1 MTLLMVE
8 GLDVHY
14 GKIRAVL
21 GLDLAVEDGEIVTLV
36 GVNGAGKSSTIRAIC
51 GVETPAAGRIEFA
64 GQRLDRLPAH
74 RIMALGVAHVPE
86 GRQIFTNMTL
96 CENLLLGA
104 CHRTDQDQI
113 ARDIETDLD
122 LFPRLQGRLDERAYN
137 LSGGELQMLA
147 LLRGLMAR
155 PRLLLLDEPSLGL
168 APLVVKDLFRL
179 IRTLRDRGVTILLV
193 EQNVRQAL
201 TVADRGYVMESGQ
214 LILSDKAQDL
224 LADEQVVHAY
234 LGVKSLSLCFRT
246 INDEPVQIGS
256 KPPHLRSVVAPTRLQ
271 FTGMFLKQSFT
282 GEPMFPVA

>member
-1 MTLLMVE
+1 MTLLTVE
-8 GLDVHY
+8 GLDVRY
-14 GKIRAVL
+14 GKIRAVT
-21 GLDLAVEDGEIVTLV
+21 GLDLAVNDGEIVTLV

-74 RIMALGVAHVPE
+74 RIMALGVTHVPE

-96 CENLLLGA
+96 RENLLLGA
-104 CHRTDQDQI
+104 YHRQDQDQV
-113 ARDIETDLD
+113 ARDIETDIE

-179 IRTLRDRGVTILLV
+179 IRRLRDRGVTILLV
-193 EQNVRQAL
+193 EQNVHQAL
-201 TVADRGYVMESGQ
+201 SVADRGYVMESGQ
-214 LILSDKAQDL
+214 LILSGKAQDL
-224 LADEQVVHAY
+224 LADDQVAQAY
-234 LGVKSLSLCFRT
+234 LGVKR
-246 INDEPVQIGS
+246 QS
-256 KPPHLRSVVAPTRLQ
+256 KHS
-271 FTGMFLKQSFT
+271 
-282 GEPMFPVA
+282 E

>member
-1 MTLLMVE
+1 MTLLTVE
-8 GLDVHY
+8 GLDVRY
-14 GKIRAVL
+14 GKIRAVV
-21 GLDLAVEDGEIVTLV
+21 GLDLAVSEGEIVTLV

-64 GQRLDRLPAH
+64 GRRLDRLPAH

-96 CENLLLGA
+96 RENLLLGA
-104 CHRTDQDQI
+104 YHRKDQDQV
-113 ARDIETDLD
+113 ARDIETDLE

-179 IRTLRDRGVTILLV
+179 IRRLRDRGVTILLV

-201 TVADRGYVMESGQ
+201 TVADRGYVMESGR
-214 LILSDKAQDL
+214 LILSGKAQDL
-224 LADEQVVHAY
+224 LADDQVAHAY
-234 LGVKSLSLCFRT
+234 LGVKR
-246 INDEPVQIGS
+246 QS
-256 KPPHLRSVVAPTRLQ
+256 KHSI
-271 FTGMFLKQSFT
+271 
-282 GEPMFPVA
+282 

>member
-8 GLDVHY
+8 GLDVRY
-14 GKIRAVL
+14 GKIRAVV
-21 GLDLAVEDGEIVTLV
+21 GLDLAVNEGEIVTLV
-36 GVNGAGKSSTIRAIC
+36 GANGAGKSSTIRAIC

-96 CENLLLGA
+96 RENLLLGA
-104 CHRTDQDQI
+104 YHRKDQDQV
-113 ARDIETDLD
+113 ARDIETDLE
-122 LFPRLQGRLDERAYN
+122 LFPRLRDRLDERAHN

-168 APLVVKDLFRL
+168 APLVVKDLFGL

-201 TVADRGYVMESGQ
+201 TVADRGYVMESGR
-214 LILSDKAQDL
+214 LILSGKAQDL
-224 LADEQVVHAY
+224 LADDQVAHAY
-234 LGVKSLSLCFRT
+234 LGVKR
-246 INDEPVQIGS
+246 QS
-256 KPPHLRSVVAPTRLQ
+256 KHR
-271 FTGMFLKQSFT
+271 
-282 GEPMFPVA
+282 E

>member
-1 MTLLMVE
+1 MTLLTVE
-8 GLDVHY
+8 GLEVRY

-21 GLDLAVEDGEIVTLV
+21 GLDITVDDGEIVTLV

-64 GQRLDRLPAH
+64 GQRLERLPAH
-74 RIMALGVAHVPE
+74 RIMALGIAHVPE

-96 CENLLLGA
+96 RENLLLGA
-104 CHRTDQDQI
+104 CHRTDRDQI
-113 ARDIETDLD
+113 ARDIETDLE
-122 LFPRLQGRLDERAYN
+122 LFPSLQGRLDERAYN

-179 IRTLRDRGVTILLV
+179 IRTLKERGVTILLV

-201 TVADRGYVMESGQ
+201 AVADRGYVMESGR
-214 LILSDKAQDL
+214 LILSGKAQDL
-224 LADEQVVHAY
+224 LADERVAHAY
-234 LGVKSLSLCFRT
+234 LGVKR
-246 INDEPVQIGS
+246 
-256 KPPHLRSVVAPTRLQ
+256 
-271 FTGMFLKQSFT
+271 QSQYN
-282 GEPMFPVA
+282 

>member
-8 GLDVHY
+8 GLDVRY
-14 GKIRAVL
+14 GKIRAVV
-21 GLDLAVEDGEIVTLV
+21 GLDLAVNEGEIVTLV
-36 GVNGAGKSSTIRAIC
+36 GANGAGKSSTIRAIC

-96 CENLLLGA
+96 RENLLLGA
-104 CHRTDQDQI
+104 YHRKDQDQV
-113 ARDIETDLD
+113 ARDIETDLE

-168 APLVVKDLFRL
+168 APLVVKDLFGL

-201 TVADRGYVMESGQ
+201 TVADRGYVMESGR
-214 LILSDKAQDL
+214 LILSGKAQDL
-224 LADEQVVHAY
+224 LADGQVAHAY
-234 LGVKSLSLCFRT
+234 LGVKR
-246 INDEPVQIGS
+246 QS
-256 KPPHLRSVVAPTRLQ
+256 KHSD
-271 FTGMFLKQSFT
+271 
-282 GEPMFPVA
+282 

>member
-8 GLDVHY
+8 GLDVRY
-14 GKIRAVL
+14 GKIRAVV
-21 GLDLAVEDGEIVTLV
+21 GLDLAVNEGEIVTLV
-36 GVNGAGKSSTIRAIC
+36 GGNGAGKSSTIRAIC

-64 GQRLDRLPAH
+64 GRRLDRLPAH
-74 RIMALGVAHVPE
+74 RIMALGIAHVPE

-96 CENLLLGA
+96 RENLLLGA
-104 CHRTDQDQI
+104 YHRKDRDQV
-113 ARDIETDLD
+113 ARDIETDLE
-122 LFPRLQGRLDERAYN
+122 LFPHLQGRLDERAYN

-201 TVADRGYVMESGQ
+201 TVADRGYVMESGR
-214 LILSDKAQDL
+214 LILSGKAQDL
-224 LADEQVVHAY
+224 LADGQVAHAY
-234 LGVKSLSLCFRT
+234 LGVKR
-246 INDEPVQIGS
+246 QS
-256 KPPHLRSVVAPTRLQ
+256 KHSD
-271 FTGMFLKQSFT
+271 
-282 GEPMFPVA
+282 

>member
-1 MTLLMVE
+1 MTLLTVE
-8 GLDVHY
+8 GLDVRY
-14 GKIRAVL
+14 GKVRAVV
-21 GLDLAVEDGEIVTLV
+21 GLDLAVNDGEIVTLV

-64 GQRLDRLPAH
+64 GQRLERLPAH

-96 CENLLLGA
+96 RENLLLGA
-104 CHRTDQDQI
+104 YHRRDQDQV
-113 ARDIETDLD
+113 ARDIETDLE
-122 LFPRLQGRLDERAYN
+122 LFPRLRGRLDERAYN

-201 TVADRGYVMESGQ
+201 TVADRGYVMESGR
-214 LILSDKAQDL
+214 LILSGKAQDL
-224 LADEQVVHAY
+224 LVDDQVVHAY
-234 LGVKSLSLCFRT
+234 LGVKR
-246 INDEPVQIGS
+246 QS
-256 KPPHLRSVVAPTRLQ
+256 KHSD
-271 FTGMFLKQSFT
+271 
-282 GEPMFPVA
+282 

>member
-1 MTLLMVE
+1 MTLLTVE
-8 GLDVHY
+8 GLDVRY
-14 GKIRAVL
+14 GKIRAVV
-21 GLDLAVEDGEIVTLV
+21 GLDLAVNDGEIVTLV

-96 CENLLLGA
+96 RENLLLGA
-104 CHRTDQDQI
+104 YHRKDQDQV
-113 ARDIETDLD
+113 ARDIETDLE

-201 TVADRGYVMESGQ
+201 TVADRGYVMESGR
-214 LILSDKAQDL
+214 LILSGKAQDL
-224 LADEQVVHAY
+224 LADDQVAHAY
-234 LGVKSLSLCFRT
+234 LGVKR
-246 INDEPVQIGS
+246 QS
-256 KPPHLRSVVAPTRLQ
+256 KYSD
-271 FTGMFLKQSFT
+271 
-282 GEPMFPVA
+282 

>member
-8 GLDVHY
+8 GLEVRY

-21 GLDLAVEDGEIVTLV
+21 GLDLAVNDGEIVTLV

-64 GQRLDRLPAH
+64 GQRLERLPAH

-86 GRQIFTNMTL
+86 GRQIFTDMTL
-96 CENLLLGA
+96 RENLLLGA
-104 CHRTDQDQI
+104 CHRNDQDQI
-113 ARDIETDLD
+113 ARDIETDLA
-122 LFPRLQGRLDERAYN
+122 LFPRLEGRLDERAYN

-201 TVADRGYVMESGQ
+201 GVADRGYVMESGQ
-214 LILSDKAQDL
+214 LILSGTAQDL
-224 LADEQVVHAY
+224 LADEQVAHAY
-234 LGVKSLSLCFRT
+234 LGVKR
-246 INDEPVQIGS
+246 QS
-256 KPPHLRSVVAPTRLQ
+256 KTSD
-271 FTGMFLKQSFT
+271 
-282 GEPMFPVA
+282 

>member
-8 GLDVHY
+8 GLDVRY
-14 GKIRAVL
+14 GKIRAVV
-21 GLDLAVEDGEIVTLV
+21 GLDLAVDDGEIVTLV

-64 GQRLDRLPAH
+64 GQRIDRLPAH

-96 CENLLLGA
+96 RENLLLGA
-104 CHRTDQDQI
+104 YHRKDQDQV
-113 ARDIETDLD
+113 ARDIETDLE
-122 LFPRLQGRLDERAYN
+122 LFPRLRGRLDERAYN

-147 LLRGLMAR
+147 LLRGLVAR

-201 TVADRGYVMESGQ
+201 TVADRGYVMESGR
-214 LILSDKAQDL
+214 LILSGKAQYL
-224 LADEQVVHAY
+224 LADDQVAHAY
-234 LGVKSLSLCFRT
+234 LGVKR
-246 INDEPVQIGS
+246 QS
-256 KPPHLRSVVAPTRLQ
+256 KHS
-271 FTGMFLKQSFT
+271 
-282 GEPMFPVA
+282 E

>member
-8 GLDVHY
+8 GLDVRY
-14 GKIRAVL
+14 GKIRAVV
-21 GLDLAVEDGEIVTLV
+21 GLDLTVSEGEIVTLV
-36 GVNGAGKSSTIRAIC
+36 GANGAGKSSTIRAIC

-64 GQRLDRLPAH
+64 GRRLDRLPAH

-96 CENLLLGA
+96 RENLLLGA
-104 CHRTDQDQI
+104 YHRKDQDQV
-113 ARDIETDLD
+113 ARDIETDLE

-179 IRTLRDRGVTILLV
+179 IRRLRDRGVTILLV

-201 TVADRGYVMESGQ
+201 TVADRGYVMESGR
-214 LILSDKAQDL
+214 LILSGKAQDL
-224 LADEQVVHAY
+224 LADDQVAHAY
-234 LGVKSLSLCFRT
+234 LGVKR
-246 INDEPVQIGS
+246 QS
-256 KPPHLRSVVAPTRLQ
+256 KH
-271 FTGMFLKQSFT
+271 GD
-282 GEPMFPVA
+282 

>member
-8 GLDVHY
+8 GLDVRY
-14 GKIRAVL
+14 GKIRAVV
-21 GLDLAVEDGEIVTLV
+21 GLDLAVNDGEIVTLV

-51 GVETPAAGRIEFA
+51 GIETPAAGRIEFA

-74 RIMALGVAHVPE
+74 RIMALGITHVPE

-96 CENLLLGA
+96 RENLLLGA
-104 CHRTDQDQI
+104 YHRQDQDQV
-113 ARDIETDLD
+113 ARDIETDIE
-122 LFPRLQGRLDERAYN
+122 LFPNLQGRLDERAYN

-193 EQNVRQAL
+193 EQNLRQAL
-201 TVADRGYVMESGQ
+201 SVADRGYVMESGR
-214 LILSDKAQDL
+214 LILSGKAQDL
-224 LADEQVVHAY
+224 LADDQVARAY
-234 LGVKSLSLCFRT
+234 LGVKRQA
-246 INDEPVQIGS
+246 D
-256 KPPHLRSVVAPTRLQ
+256 RSQ
-271 FTGMFLKQSFT
+271 
-282 GEPMFPVA
+282 

>member
-1 MTLLMVE
+1 MTLLTVE
-8 GLDVHY
+8 GLDVRY
-14 GKIRAVL
+14 GKIRAVV
-21 GLDLAVEDGEIVTLV
+21 GLDLAVNDGEIVTLV

-96 CENLLLGA
+96 RENLLLGA
-104 CHRTDQDQI
+104 YHRKDQDQV
-113 ARDIETDLD
+113 ARDIETDLE

-179 IRTLRDRGVTILLV
+179 IRRLRDRGVTILLV

-201 TVADRGYVMESGQ
+201 TVADRGYVMESGR
-214 LILSDKAQDL
+214 LILSGKAQDL
-224 LADEQVVHAY
+224 LADDQVAHAY
-234 LGVKSLSLCFRT
+234 LGVKR
-246 INDEPVQIGS
+246 QS
-256 KPPHLRSVVAPTRLQ
+256 KYS
-271 FTGMFLKQSFT
+271 K
-282 GEPMFPVA
+282 

>member
-8 GLDVHY
+8 GLDVRY
-14 GKIRAVL
+14 GKIRAVV
-21 GLDLAVEDGEIVTLV
+21 GLDLAVNEGEIVTLV
-36 GVNGAGKSSTIRAIC
+36 GANGAGKSSTIRAIC

-64 GQRLDRLPAH
+64 GRRLDRLPAH

-96 CENLLLGA
+96 RENLLLGA
-104 CHRTDQDQI
+104 YHRKDQDQV
-113 ARDIETDLD
+113 ARDIETDLE

-201 TVADRGYVMESGQ
+201 TVADRGYVIESGR
-214 LILSDKAQDL
+214 LILSGKAQDL
-224 LADEQVVHAY
+224 LADGQVAHAY
-234 LGVKSLSLCFRT
+234 LGVKR
-246 INDEPVQIGS
+246 QS
-256 KPPHLRSVVAPTRLQ
+256 KHSD
-271 FTGMFLKQSFT
+271 
-282 GEPMFPVA
+282 

>member
-8 GLDVHY
+8 GLDVRY
-14 GKIRAVL
+14 GKIRAVV
-21 GLDLAVEDGEIVTLV
+21 GLDLTVSEGEIVTLV
-36 GVNGAGKSSTIRAIC
+36 GGNGAGKSSTIRAIC

-64 GQRLDRLPAH
+64 GRRLDRLPAH

-96 CENLLLGA
+96 RENLLLGA
-104 CHRTDQDQI
+104 YHRKDQDQV
-113 ARDIETDLD
+113 ARDIETDLE

-168 APLVVKDLFRL
+168 APLVVKDLFGL

-201 TVADRGYVMESGQ
+201 TVADRGYVMESGR
-214 LILSDKAQDL
+214 LILSGKAQDL
-224 LADEQVVHAY
+224 LADDQVAHAY
-234 LGVKSLSLCFRT
+234 LGVKR
-246 INDEPVQIGS
+246 QS
-256 KPPHLRSVVAPTRLQ
+256 KHS
-271 FTGMFLKQSFT
+271 
-282 GEPMFPVA
+282 E

>member
-1 MTLLMVE
+1 MTLLMIE

-14 GKIRAVL
+14 GKIRAVV
-21 GLDLAVEDGEIVTLV
+21 GLDLAVDDGEIVALV

-51 GVETPAAGRIEFA
+51 GIETPAAGRIEFA

-96 CENLLLGA
+96 RENLLLGA

-113 ARDIETDLD
+113 ARDIETNLE
-122 LFPRLQGRLDERAYN
+122 LFPRLQGRLSERAYN

-214 LILSDKAQDL
+214 LILSGNAQDL
-224 LADEQVVHAY
+224 LADEQVAHAY
-234 LGVKSLSLCFRT
+234 LGVKR
-246 INDEPVQIGS
+246 QS
-256 KPPHLRSVVAPTRLQ
+256 K
-271 FTGMFLKQSFT
+271 
-282 GEPMFPVA
+282 

>member
-1 MTLLMVE
+1 MTLLTVE
-8 GLDVHY
+8 GLDVRY
-14 GKIRAVL
+14 GKIRAVV
-21 GLDLAVEDGEIVTLV
+21 GLDLAVNDGEIVTLV

-74 RIMALGVAHVPE
+74 RIMALGITHVPE

-96 CENLLLGA
+96 RENLLLGA
-104 CHRTDQDQI
+104 YHRQDQDQV
-113 ARDIETDLD
+113 ARDIETDLE
-122 LFPRLQGRLDERAYN
+122 LFPLLQGRLDERAYN

-193 EQNVRQAL
+193 EQNLRQAL
-201 TVADRGYVMESGQ
+201 SVADRGYVMESGR
-214 LILSDKAQDL
+214 LILSGKAQDL
-224 LADEQVVHAY
+224 LSDDQVMQAY
-234 LGVKSLSLCFRT
+234 LGVKR
-246 INDEPVQIGS
+246 
-256 KPPHLRSVVAPTRLQ
+256 RSID
-271 FTGMFLKQSFT
+271 SD
-282 GEPMFPVA
+282 